1 MLWSS
6 TLDNYWNDLAL
17 KPVYLPF
24 VHEVVRH
31 LATYEEPANWFTIG
45 EVVDPGHLLRASGL
59 GMQSGTGAMVLTPSG
74 QRIEQSGTPTP
85 VQLDQPGFY
94 EVHGR
99 SNQSGTVSHR
109 GESRHARVRSH
120 GARHPGADR
129 RARRTSGLGESRPQP
144 MPRRSRRKIRSAAR
158 TSGGT
163 C

>member
-1 MLWSS
+1 MTQKPEPPGDKEGEHGPNNRVIARFDDGAIAMAERTIGSGQVIVWAS

-59 GMQSGTGAMVLTPSG
+59 GCRAAP
-74 QRIEQSGTPTP
+74 
-85 VQLDQPGFY
+85 
-94 EVHGR
+94 
-99 SNQSGTVSHR
+99 
-109 GESRHARVRSH
+109 ARW
-120 GARHPGADR
+120 
-129 RARRTSGLGESRPQP
+129 
-144 MPRRSRRKIRSAAR
+144 
-158 TSGGT
+158 